1 MFIYIY
7 IYIMS
12 NINSGVDTYDIYNV
26 EYSENILDTY
36 YKIVEYCDPMYINI
50 HNNPNYPEF
59 FNVIYQNVDIYNS
72 SKIIKKIKK
81 SVTEDN
87 NESEHDDNYIYD
99 SYGNY

>member
-1 MFIYIY
+1 
-7 IYIMS
+7 MS
-12 NINSGVDTYDIYNV
+12 NINSDIDTYDIYNV

-36 YKIVEYCDPMYINI
+36 YKIVEYCNPMYINI

>member
-1 MFIYIY
+1 MFKYIY
-7 IYIMS
+7 IYNMS
-12 NINSGVDTYDIYNV
+12 NINSSIDTYDIYNI

-72 SKIIKKIKK
+72 SKIINKIKK
-81 SVTEDN
+81 SDTEDN
-87 NESEHDDNYIYD
+87 NESEHDDNYFYD

>member
-1 MFIYIY
+1 
-7 IYIMS
+7 MS
-12 NINSGVDTYDIYNV
+12 NINSSIDTYDIYNI

-72 SKIIKKIKK
+72 SKIINKIKK
-81 SVTEDN
+81 SDTEDN
-87 NESEHDDNYIYD
+87 NESEHDDNYFYD

>member
-1 MFIYIY
+1 
-7 IYIMS
+7 MS
-12 NINSGVDTYDIYNV
+12 NINSSINTYDIYNI

-72 SKIIKKIKK
+72 SKIINKIKK
-81 SVTEDN
+81 SDTEDN
-87 NESEHDDNYIYD
+87 NESEHDDNYFYD

>member
-1 MFIYIY
+1 MYIY
-7 IYIMS
+7 NMS
-12 NINSGVDTYDIYNV
+12 NINSDIDTYDIYNV